1 MKNGEPKILNF
12 LIGSPF
18 SIFRSQFSV
27 ILPVWRIWRRQLP
40 RLI

>member
-12 LIGSPF
+12 LMGSPF
-18 SIFRSQFSV
+18 SVFRSQFSV
-27 ILPVWRIWRRQLP
+27 ILSVWRIWRLQSP